1 MDLYKN
7 QVKLL
12 LDVIPIVANESMFAL
27 FGGTA
32 INLFVR
38 NMPRLSVDIDL
49 VYVPI
54 EDDFNTGRMNIENG
68 LSRIKTTVEK
78 SIPRVSVTRQKDQ
91 KGDIKLNIQT
101 PNSTIKVEVNPT
113 GRGLISPAK
122 KLALCNKTQ
131 EEFDVFC
138 SINVVSLEQ
147 LYGGK
152 ICAAL
157 DRQHP
162 RDLFDVKYLL
172 ENEGFTDDIKRGF
185 IYSLL
190 CSGRPIHE
198 VIDPNLKDERQTM
211 KDHFDGMTADI
222 FTYENYE
229 EIRSKLI
236 SIIKAS
242 LTDKDKDFIV
252 QFDAGTPSWNQYDF
266 SMMPG
271 VKWKLKNLTENLI
284 PDDPKKH
291 QLQHEELKRKLY
303 T

>member
-185 IYSLL
+185 VYSLL

-211 KDHFDGMTADI
+211 KDHFD
-222 FTYENYE
+222 
-229 EIRSKLI
+229 
-236 SIIKAS
+236 
-242 LTDKDKDFIV
+242 
-252 QFDAGTPSWNQYDF
+252 
-266 SMMPG
+266 
-271 VKWKLKNLTENLI
+271 
-284 PDDPKKH
+284 
-291 QLQHEELKRKLY
+291 
-303 T
+303 

>member
-12 LDVIPIVANESMFAL
+12 LDVIPIVSNESMFAL

-49 VYVPI
+49 TYVPI
-54 EDDFNTGRMNIENG
+54 EDDFDTGRMNIENG
-68 LSRIKTTVEK
+68 LNRIKTAVEK
-78 SIPRVSVTRQKDQ
+78 SIPRVSVSRQKDK

-101 PNSTIKVEVNPT
+101 PNATIKVEVNPT

-172 ENEGFTDDIKRGF
+172 ENEGFTDQIKKGF

-211 KDHFDGMTADI
+211 KDHFDGMTTDI

-236 SIIKAS
+236 SIVKAS

-252 QFDAGTPSWNQYDF
+252 QFDSGTPSWNQYDF

-291 QLQHEELKRKLY
+291 QLQHEELIRKLY
-303 T
+303 A

>member
-12 LDVIPIVANESMFAL
+12 LDVIPIVSNESMFAL

-49 VYVPI
+49 TYVPI
-54 EDDFNTGRMNIENG
+54 EDDFDTGRMNIENG
-68 LSRIKTTVEK
+68 LNRIKTAVEK
-78 SIPRVSVTRQKDQ
+78 SIPRVSVSRQKDK

-101 PNSTIKVEVNPT
+101 PNATIKVEVNPT

-131 EEFDVFC
+131 EDFDVFC

-172 ENEGFTDDIKRGF
+172 ENEGFTDQIKKGF

-211 KDHFDGMTADI
+211 KDHFDGMTTDI

-236 SIIKAS
+236 SIVKGS

-252 QFDAGTPSWNQYDF
+252 QFDSGTPSWDQYDF

-291 QLQHEELKRKLY
+291 QLQHEELIRKLY
-303 T
+303 A